1 MTACK
6 ALTCAVNAVRPFL
19 VRLYHETGFRFS
31 NLLIDAHVTRVF
43 QFSQVRAHV
52 AVGFFQ
58 QLLQAA
64 EVEGVNVGE
73 EHARAKAGP
82 VFKQFIQ
89 FAQGCWLWFQS
100 ALSSRGV
107 IHIALTIRL
116 AAMASPTMVQG

>member
-1 MTACK
+1 M
-6 ALTCAVNAVRPFL
+6 
-19 VRLYHETGFRFS
+19 RLYHETGFRFS
-31 NLLIDAHVTRVF
+31 NLLIDAHVARVF

-89 FAQGCWLWFQS
+89 LRKAAGCGFRVRCRHE
-100 ALSSRGV
+100 ASSISR
-107 IHIALTIRL
+107 
-116 AAMASPTMVQG
+116 